1 MNLGGVIERFAGHLA
16 TALSLP
22 TTSVGGSVPTTT
34 QELPALAL
42 SLSAVTEH
50 RAGVGNIPRPTQE
63 KALQIAIEID
73 LASPRLV
80 VEGET
85 IELLSGGGHV
95 LQLPVGPLVR
105 ADGSGPPLTED
116 DIAITIDA
124 ADIDFA
130 PDATPG
136 PNQFA
141 VDPAAAETL
150 GYGDPETAGVLRFGD
165 ELTTGLLRATYYLG
179 QWDVTASRFRG
190 DLRIEVFAAT
200 ASAVENLSRQI
211 GDALVPSELPA
222 QGRAYELSAN
232 SWGAVTVAP
241 APLGA
246 NARTRALTYRF
257 DYEIEEPLIR
267 TGGALISR
275 IKVHIRP
282 PENERFEVPKPQQET
297 P

>member
-22 TTSVGGSVPTTT
+22 ATAVGSAVPTQTT
-34 QELPALAL
+34 ELPAVAL

-50 RAGVGNIPRPTQE
+50 RAGVGNIPKPTQK

-85 IELLSGGGHV
+85 IELVSSGGHV

-105 ADGSGPPLTED
+105 ADGAGPPLTED
-116 DIAITIDA
+116 DIAITIDG

-130 PDATPG
+130 PDGTPG

-141 VDPAAAETL
+141 VDPAAATTL
-150 GYGDPETAGVLRFGD
+150 GYGDPDTSGVFRFGD
-165 ELTTGLLRATYYLG
+165 QLTSGILRATYYLG
-179 QWDVTASRFRG
+179 QWDLTASRFRG
-190 DLRIEVFAAT
+190 DLRIDVFAST
-200 ASAVENLSRQI
+200 SSAVDTLTRAI
-211 GDALVPSELPA
+211 GDALLPAEMTA
-222 QGRAYELSAN
+222 QGRVYDLSAT
-232 SWGAVTVAP
+232 SWGAVTIAP
-241 APLGA
+241 APLGT
-246 NARTRALTYRF
+246 NARTQALTYRF

-275 IKVHIRP
+275 IKVLIRP
-282 PENERFEVPKPQQET
+282 PENERFEVPIPEEET